1 LFIFHLQPI
10 YVEGAKINYI
20 VGHCHITK
28 WSNYFRIKSH
38 IWEIISQFID
48 TEGRIILLNINIK
61 DTIFT
66 LVCLY
71 APNCKTT
78 KNNFFK
84 KVNTFLKDHGIGIP
98 VIVWDL
104 KETLKEIDRRSN
116 SSKTKYQTVNSLKTL
131 LKTNDLI
138 DIWRELNNNKRQFT
152 WRRKDKS
159 QASRMDYIVV
169 LMSFLKF
176 SLAPLFLSL
185 LFYQT
190 S

>member
-1 LFIFHLQPI
+1 MHFNNESKCFIEEQSDYQCF
-10 YVEGAKINYI
+10 
-20 VGHCHITK
+20 C
-28 WSNYFRIKSH
+28 SH
-38 IWEIISQFID
+38 GNNSSRGVAILIRNQLDYEMISQFID

-84 KVNTFLKDHGIGIP
+84 KVNTFLKDHRIGIP
-98 VIVWDL
+98 MIAGDFN
-104 KETLKEIDRRSN
+104 ETLKEIDRRSN

-138 DIWRELNNNKRQFT
+138 DIWRELNSNKRQFT
-152 WRRKDKS
+152 S
-159 QASRMDYIVV
+159 
-169 LMSFLKF
+169 
-176 SLAPLFLSL
+176 
-185 LFYQT
+185 
-190 S
+190 